1 MIEPNEYTVI
11 TIPGKMLGIKNGKMC
26 SKDGKKVIDK
36 PESRKFKKWLT
47 DYLIENYGDLKFEG
61 KVSIGYR
68 FYMEDNRRIDC
79 SNMLQ
84 GIEDCLQ
91 KAGII
96 KDDSWQWCSIAY
108 AEGELAKSKKEVRAE
123 VMIIDE
129 Q

>member
-1 MIEPNEYTVI
+1 
-11 TIPGKMLGIKNGKMC
+11 MLGIKNGKMC
-26 SKDGKKVIDK
+26 SRDGKKVIDK
-36 PESRKFKKWLT
+36 PEIRKFKKWLT

-96 KDDSWQWCSIAY
+96 KDDSCNGVQ
-108 AEGELAKSKKEVRAE
+108 LLTLRVNLLNLKKKFEPR
-123 VMIIDE
+123 
-129 Q
+129 

>member
-26 SKDGKKVIDK
+26 SKDGKKVVDK
-36 PESRKFKKWLT
+36 PEIRKFKKWLT

-84 GIEDCLQ
+84 GIELLMLR
-91 KAGII
+91 A
-96 KDDSWQWCSIAY
+96 SLLS
-108 AEGELAKSKKEVRAE
+108 LKKKCERR
-123 VMIIDE
+123 
-129 Q
+129 